1 MRSICFL
8 GIQVVV
14 EGGRVVAVKINMIMA
29 YFERK
34 GCVQRV
40 DDEKAISKNLPYK
53 LHRTPNAQNTQQKL
67 GVAFLYLDRENT
79 NCSSCS

>member
-8 GIQVVV
+8 GIQVAF
-14 EGGRVVAVKINMIMA
+14 EGERVVAVKINMIMA

-40 DDEKAISKNLPYK
+40 DDEKAISKKTSLINCTGHPIMHK
-53 LHRTPNAQNTQQKL
+53 TPNN
-67 GVAFLYLDRENT
+67 N
-79 NCSSCS
+79 

>member
-8 GIQVVV
+8 GIQVAV

-40 DDEKAISKNLPYK
+40 DDEKAISTKPPL
-53 LHRTPNAQNTQQKL
+53 
-67 GVAFLYLDRENT
+67 
-79 NCSSCS
+79 

>member
-1 MRSICFL
+1 MRSIYFL

-14 EGGRVVAVKINMIMA
+14 EGGRGVAVKINMIMA

-40 DDEKAISKNLPYK
+40 DDEKAISKKPPL
-53 LHRTPNAQNTQQKL
+53 
-67 GVAFLYLDRENT
+67 
-79 NCSSCS
+79 

>member
-1 MRSICFL
+1 MRSIYFL

-40 DDEKAISKNLPYK
+40 DEKAISKKPPL
-53 LHRTPNAQNTQQKL
+53 
-67 GVAFLYLDRENT
+67 
-79 NCSSCS
+79 